1 MSDSKQKQKS
11 QPQRFSGRC
20 LCGSVKFEVEG
31 PLRDVVSCYCSE
43 CRQTS
48 GNFVSATGV
57 PDSRLTILEASGLTW
72 YKNELAQRGF
82 CQHCGGNLFW
92 RPEPSD
98 NKTRIMAGC
107 LDPANGLKIKAQL
120 FVDSKSDFHE
130 ISDAAPQYSDGKH
143 QIATPD

>member
-1 MSDSKQKQKS
+1 MSDSKRMQENKA
-11 QPQRFSGRC
+11 QRLSGGC

-48 GNFVSATGV
+48 GNFVSATSV
-57 PDSRLTILEASGLTW
+57 PDSRLLILEADGLTW

-82 CQHCGGNLFW
+82 CQQCGGNLFW

-98 NKTRIMAGC
+98 NITRIMAGC
-107 LDPANGLKIKAQL
+107 LDPANGLRVTAHV

-130 ISDAAPQYSDGKH
+130 ISGAAPQYSDDEH